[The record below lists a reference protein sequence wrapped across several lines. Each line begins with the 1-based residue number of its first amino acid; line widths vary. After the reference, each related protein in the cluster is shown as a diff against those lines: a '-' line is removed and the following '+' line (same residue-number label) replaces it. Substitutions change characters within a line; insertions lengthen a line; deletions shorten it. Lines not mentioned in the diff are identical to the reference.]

1 MFISYS
7 SSKVLQVNIGRSLYE
22 VIPCKLGFRRNIR
35 KKGNEKNGLVVLVQL
50 EDNVLACINGTL
62 DFSDCIGN
70 KNK

>member
-7 SSKVLQVNIGRSLYE
+7 SSKVLKLISVDHYMKSFPVNWA
-22 VIPCKLGFRRNIR
+22 LGEIL
-35 KKGNEKNGLVVLVQL
+35 EKRVMKTNGLVVLVQL